1 MDFSLILHNFL
12 SPPILFY
19 FLGIGA
25 FLLRSDLEIPSTLG
39 KFFSLYLLMA
49 IGLKGGFALQHSAS
63 GGSVFTTLS
72 AAVIMATLTP
82 LLAFFMLRKWINA
95 YNAAA
100 IAATYGSISAVTFIT
115 AVAFLE
121 KIGTSFDGYMVA
133 AMALMESP
141 AIIVGVFLANKYGGS
156 SKYESIE
163 WKPLLQ
169 DAFLNGSVVLILGS
183 LLIGYLADI
192 EYEAA
197 LKPFTTDLFKGMLC
211 FFLLDMGLASARRI
225 KILRKTAK
233 LAVSFGIGFA
243 LFSGLLGLG
252 LAYFLGLSAGN
263 ALLFTLLCGS
273 ASYIAVPAAMRIA
286 VPQANA
292 SLYVPM
298 SLTITFPFNITIG
311 IPLYYF
317 IIQQIW

>member
-1 MDFSLILHNFL
+1 MDLSLVLHNFL

-19 FLGIGA
+19 FLGIGS
-25 FLLRSDLEIPSTLG
+25 FLMRSDLEIPSTLG
-39 KFFSLYLLMA
+39 KLFSLYLLMA
-49 IGLKGGFALQHSAS
+49 IGLKGGFALQHST
-63 GGSVFTTLS
+63 GGFEVFGTLG
-72 AAVIMATLTP
+72 AALLMATLTP
-82 LLAFFMLRKWINA
+82 FIAFFLLRRA
-95 YNAAA
+95 LGVYNAAA
-100 IAATYGSISAVTFIT
+100 LAATYGSISAVTFIT

-121 KIGTSFDGYMVA
+121 KLGENYDGYMVA

-141 AIIVGVFLANKYGGS
+141 AIIVGVYLASKYGRT
-156 SKYESIE
+156 KNKEQVE
-163 WKPLLQ
+163 WKHLLQ

-183 LLIGYLADI
+183 LLIGYVADV

-197 LKPFTTDLFKGMLC
+197 LQPFTKDLFKGMLC

-225 KILRKTAK
+225 KILRKTARI
-233 LAVSFGIGFA
+233 AVSFGIGFA
-243 LFSGLLGLG
+243 LFAGTLGLG
-252 LAYFLGLSAGN
+252 VAYLLNLSAGN

-298 SLTITFPFNITIG
+298 SLTITFPFNITLG
-311 IPLYYF
+311 IPLYFYL
-317 IIQQIW
+317 IQLIW

>member
-1 MDFSLILHNFL
+1 M
-12 SPPILFY
+12 
-19 FLGIGA
+19 
-25 FLLRSDLEIPSTLG
+25 RSDLEIPSTLG
-39 KFFSLYLLMA
+39 KLFSLYLLMA
-49 IGLKGGFALQHSAS
+49 IGLKGGFALQHSPGGGEVFGTLGAAVLMAS
-63 GGSVFTTLS
+63 ATPFIAFFLLRRFLGVYNS
-72 AAVIMATLTP
+72 AAL
-82 LLAFFMLRKWINA
+82 
-95 YNAAA
+95 
-100 IAATYGSISAVTFIT
+100 AATYGSISAVTFIT

-121 KIGTSFDGYMVA
+121 KLSENYDGYMVA

-141 AIIVGVFLANKYGGS
+141 AIIVGVYLASRYGRK
-156 SKYESIE
+156 SKTEKVE
-163 WKPLLQ
+163 WKPLMQ

-183 LLIGYLADI
+183 LLIGYVADI

-197 LKPFTTDLFKGMLC
+197 LKPFTKDLFKGMLC

-225 KILRKTAK
+225 KVLRKTAK
-233 LAVSFGIGFA
+233 IAVSFGIGFA

-252 LAYFLGLSAGN
+252 VSYLLALSPGN

-298 SLTITFPFNITIG
+298 SLTITFPFNITLG
-311 IPLYYF
+311 IPLYYYL
-317 IIQQIW
+317 IQLIW